1 MTYEGDWF
9 NTSLCLKNH
18 IKYLYFTIAYK
29 SLWFGS
35 VFLLKVH
42 LWKLYAA
49 IFSAFITLSGK
60 AFVVPGRAH
69 MYINYCLKNKSFSK
83 HTLET

>member
-1 MTYEGDWF
+1 MTYGGDWF
-9 NTSLCLKNH
+9 NTIQCFKNH

-49 IFSAFITLSGK
+49 IFSASIALEGK
-60 AFVVPGRAH
+60 PFVFPGRDH
-69 MYINYCLKNKSFSK
+69 IYINYFLKYPSFRK
-83 HTLET
+83 CTLDT